1 MLLFLISS
9 IFAQVIVEINDR
21 NAHFY
26 IHKGVRSTIIQL
38 PHAWDG
44 QLNGKGCE
52 LRQRS
57 ISENISYYKILEFSE
72 NNIEELTLVSQD
84 DNRIV
89 IFSTRSRLVI
99 IHKNNLKEKISK
111 DLSKYE
117 MNYIHQII
125 LNDNILLVITETIAY
140 IIYLLPLGVP
150 VSVIEF
156 TDWIPRQERWLTNIY
171 GDFIYTAV
179 GQDGIDIY
187 HLKNLTYYRSI
198 NHADIG
204 YTQLCVKDFTIFQT
218 TLYILDCSVGLIIAK
233 MNIHENVIDFKVR
246 KIDVQEGGIA
256 VDTKNGINIFVGY
269 KWKLRYAIVE
279 YVVDDTEWRI
289 QNLIYTNKIKDVDV
303 NNEYA
308 IIQGNSRHMVAFN
321 FGTSLSNNIIKYNLR
336 DFELRNN
343 ELIGITMTQL
353 FRSHLQLIPLKVDC
367 QLQQGSSHQFSLVY
381 NVSHNGTTIER
392 HHLKFQVN
400 LVSTYLYRNQSY
412 LVIILITLLLF
423 IFSLII
429 IMIIKWYYNLRKEEK
444 KIAKSIRGYSLSLPT
459 SGRTNTQQSSRPFSP
474 TNQQLIINNI
484 QQQQ

>member
-1 MLLFLISS
+1 MFLFLIYG
-9 IFAQVIVEINDR
+9 IFGQVIVEINDSKAYF
-21 NAHFY
+21 NVHE
-26 IHKGVRSTIIQL
+26 GVSSTIFQL

-44 QLNGKGCE
+44 QLNGTGCE
-52 LRQRS
+52 LKQKQILES
-57 ISENISYYKILEFSE
+57 ISQYQIIEFSE
-72 NNIEELTLVSQD
+72 EIMEQLILVSQD
-84 DNRIV
+84 DYRIA
-89 IFSTRSRLVI
+89 IMTSNYRLII
-99 IHKNNLKEKISK
+99 IHKNNHFQKSSY

-117 MNYIHQII
+117 IDDIRQII
-125 LNDNILLVITETIAY
+125 LNNNIVLVITDTNAY
-140 IIYLLPLGVP
+140 VVYLLPISIL
-150 VSVIEF
+150 EF
-156 TDWIPRQERWLTNIY
+156 DEWIPRQERWLTNIY

-179 GQDGIDIY
+179 GLNGIDIY
-187 HLKNLTYYRSI
+187 HLSNLTYYRTI
-198 NHADIG
+198 NHVDIG
-204 YTQLCVKDFTIFQT
+204 QSQLCVKDFTIFKT
-218 TLYILDCSVGLIIAK
+218 TLYILDCQIGLIIAK
-233 MNIHENVIDFKVR
+233 MNSYENVIDFKVR

-269 KWKLRYAIVE
+269 KWRLRYAIVE
-279 YVVDDTEWRI
+279 YVVDDIDWRV